1 MKVIDIVKTVATFL
15 ARENVL
21 AYLEKGEGETSDEN
35 YGDALNQIDYM
46 VRCSNLV
53 INELAGSF
61 VPMIKRE
68 KVVVNDGKIYY
79 GTLNENATEI
89 ISVSN
94 ESERQVNYKMETEY
108 MSVAE
113 SPVIVEYKYIPY
125 NYDLNDEVGF
135 DEKVSART
143 LAYGVCAEICLIERN
158 FSESLNWR
166 NRYAESVKL
175 IACPKNVVIK
185 KRRWL

>member
-94 ESERQVNYKMETEY
+94 EYADNIWLLVTGEEDMPKIMIFIEADERALAILK
-108 MSVAE
+108 S
-113 SPVIVEYKYIPY
+113 
-125 NYDLNDEVGF
+125 
-135 DEKVSART
+135 SAPH
-143 LAYGVCAEICLIERN
+143 I
-158 FSESLNWR
+158 F
-166 NRYAESVKL
+166 
-175 IACPKNVVIK
+175 PKKI
-185 KRRWL
+185 